1 MPLPPPPKPT
11 RAAETRTMSKQ
22 IKKEADQL
30 RSRLSA
36 EVYWSVL
43 GGYYAS
49 VNGEDGNTIAEITAR
64 PRVNGWGKEMLFD
77 CPLDALESAMYW
89 IDKEID
95 NFEAKLETEEAK
107 EERWPETREEKK
119 ANWHEYLAD
128 LHHDG
133 RE

>member
-1 MPLPPPPKPT
+1 
-11 RAAETRTMSKQ
+11 MSKQ
-22 IKKEADQL
+22 IKKEVDQL

-49 VNGEDGNTIAEITAR
+49 VNGEDGNSIAEITAR
-64 PRVNGWGKEMLFD
+64 PRVNGCGKEMLFD
-77 CPLDALESAMYW
+77 HPVEAFKSALYW
-89 IDKEID
+89 INKELAT
-95 NFEAKLETEEAK
+95 FEAKLEAEEAK
-107 EERWPETREEKK
+107 EERLPETREEKK
-119 ANWHEYLAD
+119 ANWREYLAD